1 MTTLI
6 KNAQVWQAGQLQTT
20 DILIAEGRIKA
31 IGHQL
36 HDQFGP
42 ADHVIC
48 ADQHFVSP
56 GFVDVHVHLRDPG
69 QTAKETIATGTLA
82 AAHGGFTTVGAMPN
96 VDPVPD
102 TPKRVAT
109 MVARNQQ
116 EAHVHVAQYA
126 SITTGRTSEQ
136 LVDFAGI
143 KAAGAFAVSNDGSGV
158 QTAGT
163 MFAAMQG
170 AAKVGLPL
178 AAHVEDD
185 SLYHHG
191 VMNAGPVADRLGL
204 PGINNV
210 SEASQVARDVMLAE
224 ASGVHYHVCHVSTA
238 ESLRVIRNAKA
249 AGINVTCEVSPHHLL
264 LCDEDITMDN
274 PMLKMN
280 PPLRSAKDRA
290 ALVAG
295 LLDGTIDMIATDHA
309 PHTDAEKQ
317 GSMKTA
323 AFGITGIETAFAT
336 LYTALVKTR
345 LLTLGRLIE
354 LMSTRPAELFG
365 LNTAG
370 RLVVGAPA
378 DLTIIDLDHQYEIE
392 AATML
397 SKGHNSQFIG
407 WPVYGNV
414 LMTLVDGKLA
424 YGKETQ
430 A

>member
-143 KAAGAFAVSNDGSGV
+143 KLRGPLPSV
-158 QTAGT
+158 T
-163 MFAAMQG
+163 MVPVFKRPEPCLQPC
-170 AAKVGLPL
+170 KVLL
-178 AAHVEDD
+178 K
-185 SLYHHG
+185 
-191 VMNAGPVADRLGL
+191 LG
-204 PGINNV
+204 
-210 SEASQVARDVMLAE
+210 
-224 ASGVHYHVCHVSTA
+224 CH
-238 ESLRVIRNAKA
+238 
-249 AGINVTCEVSPHHLL
+249 
-264 LCDEDITMDN
+264 
-274 PMLKMN
+274 
-280 PPLRSAKDRA
+280 
-290 ALVAG
+290 
-295 LLDGTIDMIATDHA
+295 
-309 PHTDAEKQ
+309 
-317 GSMKTA
+317 
-323 AFGITGIETAFAT
+323 
-336 LYTALVKTR
+336 
-345 LLTLGRLIE
+345 
-354 LMSTRPAELFG
+354 
-365 LNTAG
+365 
-370 RLVVGAPA
+370 
-378 DLTIIDLDHQYEIE
+378 
-392 AATML
+392 
-397 SKGHNSQFIG
+397 
-407 WPVYGNV
+407 
-414 LMTLVDGKLA
+414 
-424 YGKETQ
+424 
-430 A
+430 

>member
-6 KNAQVWQAGQLQTT
+6 KNAQIWQEDRLQTN
-20 DILIAEGRIKA
+20 DILIADGRIKA
-31 IGHQL
+31 IGQQL

-56 GFVDVHVHLRDPG
+56 GLVDVHVHLRDPG
-69 QTAKETIATGTLA
+69 QTDKETIATGTLA

-102 TPKRVAT
+102 TPERVAT
-109 MVARNQQ
+109 MVQRNQQ

-136 LVDFAGI
+136 LVDFAGV

-170 AAKVGLPL
+170 AAQAGLPL

-185 SLYHHG
+185 SLYQHG
-191 VMNAGPVADRLGL
+191 VMNAGPVAERLGL

-210 SEASQVARDVMLAE
+210 SEAAQVARDVMLAE

-238 ESLRVIRNAKA
+238 ESLRVIRAAKQ

-264 LCDEDITMDN
+264 LSDTDITMDN

-280 PPLRSAKDRA
+280 PPLRSPQDRA
-290 ALVAG
+290 ALIAG
-295 LLDGTIDMIATDHA
+295 LLDGTIDIIATDHA
-309 PHTDAEKQ
+309 PHTDAEKT

-336 LYTALVKTR
+336 MYTAFVKTR

-365 LNTAG
+365 LKDAG
-370 RLVVGAPA
+370 KLVVGAPA
-378 DLTIIDLDHQYEIE
+378 DLTIINLDHEYKID
-392 AATML
+392 ATSML
-397 SKGHNSQFIG
+397 SKGHNSPFIG

-414 LMTLVDGKLA
+414 LMTLVDGQMA
-424 YGKETQ
+424 YGKEQQ

>member
-6 KNAQVWQAGQLQTT
+6 KNAQIWQQDRLQTN
-20 DILIAEGRIKA
+20 DILIEDGRIKA

-36 HDQFGP
+36 HEQFGA

-48 ADQHFVSP
+48 ADEHFVSP
-56 GFVDVHVHLRDPG
+56 GLVDVHVHLRDPG
-69 QTAKETIATGTLA
+69 QTAKETLETGTLA
-82 AAHGGFTTVGAMPN
+82 AAHGGFTTIGAMPN

-102 TPKRVAT
+102 TPAKVAK

-116 EAHVHVAQYA
+116 EGHVHVAQYA
-126 SITTGRTSEQ
+126 SITEQRTSET
-136 LVDFAGI
+136 LVDFEGI
-143 KAAGAFAVSNDGSGV
+143 KQAGAFAVSNDGSGV

-163 MFAAMQG
+163 MLQAMQG
-170 AAKVGLPL
+170 AAKAGLPL

-210 SEASQVARDVMLAE
+210 SEAAQVARDVMLAE

-238 ESLRVIRNAKA
+238 ESLRVIRDAKR

-264 LCDEDITMDN
+264 LSDEDITMDN

-280 PPLRSAKDRA
+280 PPLRSPKDRA
-290 ALVAG
+290 AMVAG
-295 LLDGTIDMIATDHA
+295 LLDGTIDMVATDHA
-309 PHTDAEKQ
+309 PHTDAEKA

-323 AFGITGIETAFAT
+323 SFGITGIETAFAVM
-336 LYTALVKTR
+336 YTAFVKSH

-354 LMSTRPAELFG
+354 LMSTRPAQLFG
-365 LNTAG
+365 LTDAG
-370 RLVVGAPA
+370 QLTVGSPA
-378 DLTIIDLDHQYEIE
+378 DLAIIDLDHEYEIQ
-392 AATML
+392 AAQML
-397 SKGHNSQFIG
+397 SKGHNSPFIG
-407 WPVYGNV
+407 RHVYGDV
-414 LMTLVDGKLA
+414 LMTLVDGQMA
-424 YGKETQ
+424 YGKDQQ